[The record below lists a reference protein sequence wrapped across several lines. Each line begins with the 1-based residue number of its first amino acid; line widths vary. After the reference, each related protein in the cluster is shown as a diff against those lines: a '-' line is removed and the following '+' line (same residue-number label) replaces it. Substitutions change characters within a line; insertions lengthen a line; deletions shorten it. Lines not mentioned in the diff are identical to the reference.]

1 MGNNLWPRQWR
12 SMKFTTL
19 TIKHHQ
25 GVRAFLSI
33 FEVYLVNVLGGQA
46 HQSIEYLLWPVGVG
60 VTVTKY

>member
-1 MGNNLWPRQWR
+1 MGNNLWPRRWR

-19 TIKHHQ
+19 IKHHQ

-33 FEVYLVNVLGGQA
+33 FEVYLVNELGGQA
-46 HQSIEYLLWPVGVG
+46 HQSIEYLLCPVGGG